1 MIKYFRAIGQCTAN
15 FNEGGSGL
23 SGRKHTEESL
33 KKISNRSRGK
43 NNPMYGLKRPHSNE
57 ELEKMRGENH
67 PFSKKVIDL
76 KTNVVHPSAGE
87 AARKL
92 GIKAT
97 YLAMMLNGL
106 RTNKTTLRYLEK

>member
-1 MIKYFRAIGQCTAN
+1 
-15 FNEGGSGL
+15 
-23 SGRKHTEESL
+23 
-33 KKISNRSRGK
+33 
-43 NNPMYGLKRPHSNE
+43 MYGLKRPHSNE